1 MANDNKRITI
11 CPSCECRYRTPEAF
25 LGRKVSCKG
34 CGTSFIVEF
43 DDENKQGENAENLMV
58 NEKEVDTISHD
69 DAYLVIGK
77 IAVKYKFVDEEQIQE
92 ALAIQKQEK
101 LAGKEA
107 LLGEI
112 LVTHGMMSRN
122 QLNFILSIQK
132 VIETRKMD
140 RKFGMIAVKNGFAA
154 PEDIENALML
164 QKEGYEKTKIVR
176 MIGDILVESM
186 VMTKDQCDA
195 ILKKQKRFDQID
207 AAEAEMPEMPE
218 IPKSEQTSINDA
230 HFELTVS
237 EDKMNALFSI
247 NKESTISFTLQ
258 DIKDYLETKGI
269 KYGIVDDQN
278 ILDYLENEE
287 DRNAPLT
294 VAEGKL
300 PEPGVDA
307 SIKYYFDTDPLK
319 VGTVKNGGSIDF
331 KDRGNIPQVKKGDLL
346 AEKIPAVE
354 GTAGNDVY
362 GRYLAVSKPKD
373 KALRRGK
380 GASVSDDR
388 LKIYADTDGMPEISA
403 IGKVYVSPRLEI
415 PGGVGLKSGHIDFDG
430 KIDVL
435 GPIQSGYRV
444 KGNSLKANEILK
456 ADIEMDGDVRVSG
469 GIIGAKIKSGGN
481 LSAMYVHESE
491 IEILGDVLIEKEIID
506 SKINTSGTCIAK
518 GGPILSSR
526 ISAKKGIQAI
536 QIGSEISKPC
546 HLSVGFDEKV
556 KEDIDAIKALIPKI
570 KGEQTEYQR
579 RLREIENEPSIIEK
593 VIADMA
599 QVQDRA
605 QVKRRALSEEMDR
618 LKQAGD
624 DAQYEGAEAR
634 LSELDSEIKNREIRL
649 DTLFSK
655 QDDIKS
661 EISDLNQKIEDANN
675 KVQDLREKISEIID
689 WSTTEKGIPEI
700 IVHDVIFSDTT
711 INGIYSSLRVTHNQK
726 NVLITEDIPKEADN
740 TSDWNLDRDKFG
752 SKIRIK
758 PLN

>member
-43 DDENKQGENAENLMV
+43 DDENKHGENAATLMV

-77 IAVKYKFVDEEQIQE
+77 LAVKYKFVDEEQIQE

-107 LLGEI
+107 LIGEI

-122 QLNFILSIQK
+122 QLNFLLSIQK

-186 VMTKDQCDA
+186 VMTRDQCDA

-207 AAEAEMPEMPE
+207 AVEAEMSEMPE
-218 IPKSEQTSINDA
+218 IPKSEQASINDA

-247 NKESTISFTLQ
+247 YKKSTISFTLH
-258 DIKDYLETKGI
+258 DIKEYLETKGI

-278 ILDYLENEE
+278 ILDYLENKEGR
-287 DRNAPLT
+287 DTPLT

-307 SIKYYFDTDPLK
+307 SIKYCFDTDPLK
-319 VGTVKNGGSIDF
+319 IGTVKNGGSIDF

-354 GTAGNDVY
+354 GTAGHDVY
-362 GRYLAVSKPKD
+362 GRYLAVSTPKD

-388 LKIYADTDGMPEISA
+388 LKIYADIDGIPEISA

-456 ADIEMDGDVRVSG
+456 ANIEMDGDVRVSG

-556 KEDIDAIKALIPKI
+556 KEDIDAIKELMPKI
-570 KGEQTEYQR
+570 KEEQTQYQR

-605 QVKRRALSEEMDR
+605 QVKRRALSDEMER
-618 LKQAGD
+618 LKQSGD
-624 DAQYEGAEAR
+624 DAQYEGAEAK
-634 LSELDSEIKNREIRL
+634 LSELDSEIKNREIKL
-649 DTLFSK
+649 DDLFSK
-655 QDDIKS
+655 QDEIKS
-661 EISDLNQKIEDANN
+661 EISNLNHSIEDAKN
-675 KVQDLREKISEIID
+675 KVQD
-689 WSTTEKGIPEI
+689 
-700 IVHDVIFSDTT
+700 
-711 INGIYSSLRVTHNQK
+711 
-726 NVLITEDIPKEADN
+726 
-740 TSDWNLDRDKFG
+740 
-752 SKIRIK
+752 
-758 PLN
+758 